1 MRILHL
7 LSGGGIGGIEILCR
21 DIAELS
27 QEQNEFCFFYSG
39 GTIAEEMNQ
48 KNIPVYF
55 FYKNNLIGRMQKLFR
70 LVKRERYDVI
80 IVHHEGMGIYVFYLM
95 LLHCFKKIKYVKY
108 LHCSFEK
115 KYFYQGNKVKDKIN
129 YFILKKTLMESNCMV
144 AVSEFVKQSYC
155 KEFACSKDKVKVIY
169 NGIRCQRNVSKADKI
184 QIKGMP
190 VRLLYIG
197 RLIEVKGVHIL
208 LRAMKKL
215 IDQGENVELNILGDG
230 PMRSEY
236 ERLSKELK
244 IEEKVHFQGYVMDKQ
259 MFYENATIFIYPSVW
274 QEAFGISIVE
284 ALAQG
289 MICVASDAGG
299 IPEIIDDGSDGFLF
313 HNGDSADLAE
323 VLLKAINC
331 SKGPAYG
338 EMREKAIQKSQQFD
352 IYKMIN
358 DLQKI
363 CEGLVRE

>member
-1 MRILHL
+1 MKVLHL
-7 LSGGGIGGIEILCR
+7 LSGGGIGGIEMLCR
-21 DIAELS
+21 DIADLG
-27 QEQNEFCFFYSG
+27 QDQNEFCFLFAG
-39 GTIAEEMNQ
+39 GKIAEEMKQ
-48 KNIPVYF
+48 KNVPVYF
-55 FYKNNLIGRMQKLFR
+55 LYKYSLYARISKVFEI
-70 LVKRERYDVI
+70 VKREKYDVI
-80 IVHHEGMGIYVFYLM
+80 IVHHEGNGIYIFYLM
-95 LLHCFKKIKYVKY
+95 LLYYFKKIKFVKY
-108 LHCSFEK
+108 LHCSFEE
-115 KYFYQGNKVKDKIN
+115 KYFYQGKKVKDTLK
-129 YFILKKTLMESNCMV
+129 YFILKRTLLKSHCMV

-230 PMRSEY
+230 SMRSEY

-331 SKGPAYG
+331 SKGPAYE

-352 IYKMIN
+352 IYKTIN